1 MFGRA
6 TCEREAEVL
15 AAARSGRLPDELER
29 HAAGCP
35 ACHAQL
41 AVSRALLE
49 IADIDDEPH
58 PLPRPEAIW
67 WKAQLVRRWQAE
79 RRVAEP
85 METMQRFELVA
96 GLVALVGLLV
106 WQGATLWRA
115 VFPAEGGVDP
125 ATLTRWTSLLDP
137 SALGVL
143 LPIAAAL
150 LGVGALVTVS
160 RFMIAE

>member
-1 MFGRA
+1 MFGRV

-29 HAAGCP
+29 HAAACP
-35 ACHAQL
+35 PCQAQL
-41 AVSRALLE
+41 AVSRVMLD
-49 IADIDDEPH
+49 IADIDGEPH
-58 PLPRPEAIW
+58 ALPGPAAIW

-85 METMQRFELVA
+85 MEAMQRFELVA
-96 GLVALVGLLV
+96 VLVALVGLLV

-115 VFPAEGGVDP
+115 VFPAQGAVDP
-125 ATLTRWTSLLDP
+125 ATLTRWTSMLDP
-137 SALGVL
+137 SSLGVL